1 MAIVDMRLPDSSGI
15 DVVRALRSEP
25 ELAAIPILMTTGSV
39 QPSDRRA
46 AANAGVDAFISKPF
60 DISRLVNEIE
70 RLLWES
76 ESYRSALPLR
86 RLH

>member
-1 MAIVDMRLPDSSGI
+1 MPIV
-15 DVVRALRSEP
+15 
-25 ELAAIPILMTTGSV
+25 MTTGSV

-46 AANAGVDAFISKPF
+46 AEDAGVDAFIHKPF
-60 DISRLVNEIE
+60 DLHALVDQVE
-70 RLLWES
+70 RLLSES